1 MIKPYYNA
9 RKKKHLKNIQ
19 NMSQYHR
26 DKVIRAAIR
35 IVIMVNNYTFT
46 HFRETAVF
54 VVVTF

>member
-1 MIKPYYNA
+1 
-9 RKKKHLKNIQ
+9 
-19 NMSQYHR
+19 MSQYHR